1 MRTGMR
7 KWIVVAIVLV
17 LAATL
22 TQVSAQTQTQK
33 TDARV
38 AVALTQ
44 AGFKYV
50 VGEAGDF
57 RFVIELKGGRTQLVF
72 INSVTETVGNIEIRE
87 VWSIGYMGSEVMS
100 SLIMEVMLR
109 DNANKKLGA
118 WGLSQIN
125 NLYVGT
131 FSIKMSA
138 ESSGSVLRTIAE
150 GVAML
155 TDDMESKI
163 STADNF

>member
-1 MRTGMR
+1 MR
-7 KWIVVAIVLV
+7 KLWIAVAIVLV
-17 LAATL
+17 LAAAL
-22 TQVSAQTQTQK
+22 TQVSAQTQK

-44 AGFKYV
+44 AGLKYV
-50 VGEAGDF
+50 VGDDGDF